1 VKHDKQPMAD
11 HIAFCWAV
19 ITKK

>member
-1 VKHDKQPMAD
+1 VKHDKRPMAD